1 MLAAPR
7 RCAELRLLPGDSD
20 PGAKSA
26 WQSHACS
33 IAAAGEMRSAGL
45 SASSFVRRSAPS
57 ALSGGSRGGG
67 LAAPCLVMVL
77 SWVAY
82 ERLPMGPVE

>member
-1 MLAAPR
+1 MSR
-7 RCAELRLLPGDSD
+7 RDFELRLLPGENEPD
-20 PGAKSA
+20 ANNA
-26 WQSHACS
+26 WRSHACS
-33 IAAAGEMRSAGL
+33 IAAAAEMRSAGS

-67 LAAPCLVMVL
+67 LAAPCLPMAL
-77 SWVAY
+77 SCVAY